1 MSSRTKDRAAA
12 VVLGLVL
19 AVLLAGC
26 GGSSS
31 GDAGSGGT
39 TDTIRVA
46 VKDGNVTPA
55 THREPVAKGD
65 TVKLV
70 VTTDTADEVHVHGVD
85 IEKETAPGK
94 PVTITFVAKDAGIYE
109 VETHESGLQLL
120 QLEVR

>member
-1 MSSRTKDRAAA
+1 MNRAAA
-12 VVLGLVL
+12 VLALLL

-26 GGSSS
+26 GGSSTG
-31 GDAGSGGT
+31 GDAGSSGK

-46 VKDGNVTPA
+46 VKDGKVTPA
-55 THREPVAKGD
+55 THREPVPKGD

-85 IEKETAPGK
+85 IEKETVPGK